1 MSSGGRRLHTA
12 SAMPRYECMKTKTAT
27 GEFFTEYTY
36 GMIHASLVVTVGL
49 TAAFGAMK
57 LLF

>member
-1 MSSGGRRLHTA
+1 
-12 SAMPRYECMKTKTAT
+12 MKTKTAT

-36 GMIHASLVVTVGL
+36 GMIHAALVVTVGL